1 MLWWQRRG
9 QLRLLGSDLSD
20 SIFYD
25 KGSLRAAFVFFDLLC
40 SLEISFLSVGIA
52 ANEDYK

>member
-1 MLWWQRRG
+1 MLWWQRRRR
-9 QLRLLGSDLSD
+9 LRLLVGNFPDF
-20 SIFYD
+20 IFYD